1 MFHFLRTTERR
12 GVSMGRNPAPVSVPV
27 LWPCTS
33 PIYFH
38 KTTKDSN
45 GSFKKDRNTHS
56 NLFGQHVD
64 YWQNKG
70 RDYSSTR
77 YSHSLTS
84 VSGICYKLEKVSDDT
99 SSGDRISEN
108 DSQFKRNEYFPSTKK
123 LQSIKQMCQDINQN
137 LETTVLELTKV
148 LDHLT
153 STTWS
158 SHSKTPLS
166 FSPTATNSGTEEK

>member
-64 YWQNKG
+64 YWPNKG

-99 SSGDRISEN
+99 SSGDRISGN
-108 DSQFKRNEYFPSTKK
+108 DSQFKGNGHFLSIEKITIKK
-123 LQSIKQMCQDINQN
+123 QVCQDLYQN
-137 LETTVLELTKV
+137 PETTVLEVTKLLDRLT
-148 LDHLT
+148 
-153 STTWS
+153 
-158 SHSKTPLS
+158 
-166 FSPTATNSGTEEK
+166 